1 MGTFNYPPHPD
12 APPLNASQ
20 CLSMLLNA
28 SQCSCGLS
36 IPQSMEQFTPTIPQL
51 TKNPSSWGEG
61 QDSIPPS
68 LPSLMGGGSTLS
80 LLPFLVSWG
89 EGQDQSLL
97 PLLMGEAHEQ

>member
-1 MGTFNYPPHPD
+1 MGTLTYSPTPRCP
-12 APPLNASQ
+12 S
-20 CLSMLLNA
+20 
-28 SQCSCGLS
+28 SQCSLLKSSLYQQSNSCDLS
-36 IPQSMEQFTPTIPQL
+36 IPQSMEQFTPPIPQL

>member
-12 APPLNASQ
+12 APPPQ
-20 CLSMLLNA
+20 KQPLSN
-28 SQCSCGLS
+28 SCGLS
-36 IPQSMEQFTPTIPQL
+36 IPQPMEQFTPPIPQL

-97 PLLMGEAHEQ
+97 PLLMGEAHEH

>member
-1 MGTFNYPPHPD
+1 MGTCNYPPHSD
-12 APPLNASQ
+12 APALNA
-20 CLSMLLNA
+20 A
-28 SQCSCGLS
+28 SSKAASISCDLS
-36 IPQSMEQFTPTIPQL
+36 IPQSMEQFTPPIPQL